1 MTQKS
6 RAEAVLFTATLIWGS
21 TFTGVKLILG
31 EVPAV
36 QMVFWRMA
44 FASLVLLLI
53 ARTKLFPIRGT
64 ALVKGGILGILL
76 FLGFVTQNVGMN
88 YTTASKSAFITGMM
102 VVFVPL
108 LQFIVERRAPKIG
121 NVVGVIIVTIGL
133 WFLTSPAGSAFNVG
147 DALTLSCAFLFAM
160 YIVYIDVVAKELTAM
175 QLTFMQCATNAVL
188 GFVGMVM
195 FETINLSWSGRT
207 IGILAYLTL
216 FATLLTTY
224 TQTRYQ
230 KDTTPTRAAVI
241 FSIEPVIASVIA
253 YFVLGEE
260 LGRLGIMGGALIL
273 AGVLVSELSD
283 LIPLLNR
290 SLDGSESAPEEA
302 KEIRTANQ
310 EQR

>member
-21 TFTGVKLILG
+21 TFTGVKLILP

-64 ALVKGGILGILL
+64 ALVKGGILGTLL

-108 LQFIVERRAPKIG
+108 LQFIVERRAPKVG
-121 NVVGVIIVTIGL
+121 NVRGVVIVSVGL
-133 WFLTSPAGSAFNVG
+133 WFLTSPAGSGFNVG
-147 DALTLSCAFLFAM
+147 DALTLSCAFLFGI
-160 YIVYIDVVAKELTAM
+160 YIVYLDVVAHELTAM
-175 QLTFMQCATNAVL
+175 QLTFIQCATNAVL
-188 GFVGMVM
+188 AFVGMLL
-195 FETINLSWSGRT
+195 FETVTFAWSGQT
-207 IGILAYLTL
+207 IAILAYLTL
-216 FATLLTTY
+216 FATVITTY

-241 FSIEPVIASVIA
+241 FSIEPLIASVIA
-253 YFVLGEE
+253 YFVLGERLGE
-260 LGRLGIMGGALIL
+260 LGILGGALIIL
-273 AGVLVSELSD
+273 GVLTSELSD
-283 LIPLLNR
+283 LIPVLSR
-290 SLDGSESAPEEA
+290 SMDWTDNGELGAVR
-302 KEIRTANQ
+302 RTPP
-310 EQR
+310 